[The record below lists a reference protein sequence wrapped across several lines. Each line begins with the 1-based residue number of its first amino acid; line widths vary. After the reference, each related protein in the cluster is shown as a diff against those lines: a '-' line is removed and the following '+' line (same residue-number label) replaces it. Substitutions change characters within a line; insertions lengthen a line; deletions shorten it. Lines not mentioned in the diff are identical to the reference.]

1 MISKKD
7 ISPNGYMPLGP
18 SFGLL
23 EHPSNSKIGG

>member
-7 ISPNGYMPLGP
+7 ALMVNTPLGP